1 MTILWSIT
9 NKDGS
14 PFPLAGKKVHLY
26 YTCERGRYE
35 AEIEIQN
42 DNVIAWSFLGSDQ
55 KTLGDYTLTVEIL
68 QSDGKR
74 AIRKDVCNAFTLVG
88 KNCEEK
94 YDLGEAYIN
103 EGGRLTLTTEL
114 DIYRISPIIP
124 YVVKDENGIGYW
136 YVDGVNTGD
145 RSTGESAYDYAKSKG
160 YEGTEEEFAE
170 RLAGF
175 PDWNATSQDE
185 VGYIKNRTHGITT
198 EYVSVEGTLSELG
211 FKRGEYVSVL
221 NFPRLNGRLE
231 GEELYLNGFVYAPVV
246 GEEYQVKYA
255 GPSVYARMVA
265 VENGFDVQIKGN
277 IDTGDVVKIAFVE
290 IRRIDDTYI
299 SSNIARKSQ
308 VDALDDKKVNKEK
321 GKGLST
327 NDYTDED
334 KKKLADIEVATQ
346 AEIDALFDEG
356 TEGGD
361 PGSGDWYGSY

>member
-124 YVVKDENGIGYW
+124 
-136 YVDGVNTGD
+136 
-145 RSTGESAYDYAKSKG
+145 
-160 YEGTEEEFAE
+160 
-170 RLAGF
+170 
-175 PDWNATSQDE
+175 
-185 VGYIKNRTHGITT
+185 
-198 EYVSVEGTLSELG
+198 
-211 FKRGEYVSVL
+211 
-221 NFPRLNGRLE
+221 
-231 GEELYLNGFVYAPVV
+231 
-246 GEEYQVKYA
+246 
-255 GPSVYARMVA
+255 
-265 VENGFDVQIKGN
+265 
-277 IDTGDVVKIAFVE
+277 
-290 IRRIDDTYI
+290 
-299 SSNIARKSQ
+299 
-308 VDALDDKKVNKEK
+308 
-321 GKGLST
+321 
-327 NDYTDED
+327 
-334 KKKLADIEVATQ
+334 
-346 AEIDALFDEG
+346 
-356 TEGGD
+356 
-361 PGSGDWYGSY
+361 